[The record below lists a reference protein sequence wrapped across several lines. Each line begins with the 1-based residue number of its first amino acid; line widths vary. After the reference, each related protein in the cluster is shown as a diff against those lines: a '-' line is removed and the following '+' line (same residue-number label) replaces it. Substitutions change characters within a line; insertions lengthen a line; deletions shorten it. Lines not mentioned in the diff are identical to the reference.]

1 MDRKMHSVLRC
12 AARAARSSPAGMG
25 VRPSTRVKMV
35 VCVTSGRVK
44 LSTAAA
50 AEAMAEDTP
59 GTTRSGTPAASS
71 GCTSSISAP

>member
-1 MDRKMHSVLRC
+1 
-12 AARAARSSPAGMG
+12 
-25 VRPSTRVKMV
+25 
-35 VCVTSGRVK
+35 VTSGSVK

-59 GTTRSGTPAASS
+59 GTTATGTPAASS